1 MSNATA
7 ELRSALSALCTIV
20 ECSLTRLPSGT
31 ISPELFRQAKNDDK
45 NATGPLT
52 ALLDAMVMESLQLS
66 NIKQAVELLCI
77 APPSDWKSSAA
88 LLTIFALLLHRLN
101 FVDEQFRFASRTS
114 EILRIAAIGGTEIP
128 NDHAREHNG
137 DPETNIVFTAGKI
150 RKLAAML
157 KTSKYPPLPMDLCH
171 LSYEEF
177 VISQSPDAVSRLDS
191 VLDRHIK
198 IVTNFFVWNEKE
210 SVFWNWIRQSFN
222 SSQFTMLS
230 GQSETAL
237 DSDAAGQIARID
249 RIEAALAK
257 LAKPKFR
264 PDLLKAR
271 SNRTL
276 ALMGDMNSNDNGPPI
291 AVKKLRQEIEALTD
305 STSRLLDERVRNL
318 DKNIIPV
325 FP

>member
-1 MSNATA
+1 
-7 ELRSALSALCTIV
+7 
-20 ECSLTRLPSGT
+20 
-31 ISPELFRQAKNDDK
+31 
-45 NATGPLT
+45 
-52 ALLDAMVMESLQLS
+52 
-66 NIKQAVELLCI
+66 
-77 APPSDWKSSAA
+77 
-88 LLTIFALLLHRLN
+88 
-101 FVDEQFRFASRTS
+101 
-114 EILRIAAIGGTEIP
+114 
-128 NDHAREHNG
+128 
-137 DPETNIVFTAGKI
+137 
-150 RKLAAML
+150 
-157 KTSKYPPLPMDLCH
+157 MDLCH